1 MNQPITVLVIEDN
14 RLLRDGIVN
23 LLGAHA
29 DIRVVGAVESAD
41 KGLPLVEQTRPRVV
55 LVDAGL
61 GEHDSLQLVE
71 RIRETEADSRVVVMD
86 FLATQE
92 DVVEFVGAGASGF
105 VLKQSTV
112 ADLLA
117 AIRAVAEGETVIPTD
132 LGGALLSRI
141 AASAG
146 RAVHAHASIS
156 ELERQVVTLIADG
169 LGNQE
174 IARRL
179 KIPVAAVRSHAGN
192 VLEKLALYARSP
204 DGPGPA
210 ADAP

>member
-1 MNQPITVLVIEDN
+1 MSQPITVLVIEDN
-14 RLLRDGIVN
+14 RLLRDGIAS
-23 LLGAHA
+23 LLGAHE
-29 DIRVVGAVESAD
+29 DIRVVGVAESAGE
-41 KGLPLVEQTRPRVV
+41 GLPLVEQTGPRVV

-61 GEHDSLQLVE
+61 GEHDSLHLVE
-71 RIRETEADSRVVVMD
+71 QIRETDADPRVVVMD

-105 VLKQSTV
+105 VLKQSTL

-117 AIRAVAEGETVIPTD
+117 TIRKVAGGETVIPTD

-146 RAVHAHASIS
+146 RAAHANASIS

-174 IARRL
+174 IAGRL
-179 KIPVAAVRSHAGN
+179 EISVSAVRSHAGN
-192 VLEKLALYARSP
+192 VLEKLVLYARSP
-204 DGPGPA
+204 DGS
-210 ADAP
+210 

>member
-1 MNQPITVLVIEDN
+1 MSQPITVVVIEDN
-14 RLLRDGIVN
+14 RLLRDGIVG
-23 LLGAHA
+23 LLGAHP
-29 DIRVVGAVESAD
+29 DIRVVGAVESARD
-41 KGLPLVEQTRPRVV
+41 GLSLVERTRPRVV

-71 RIRETEADSRVVVMD
+71 QICQTDADPRVVIMD

-92 DVVEFVGAGASGF
+92 DVVEFVGAGATGF
-105 VLKQSTV
+105 VLKHGTR

-117 AIRAVAEGETVIPTD
+117 TIRAAAGGETVIPTD
-132 LGGALLSRI
+132 LGGALLVRI

-146 RAVHAHASIS
+146 RAVHGNGSLS

-174 IARRL
+174 IARHL
-179 KIPVAAVRSHAGN
+179 EIPVAAVRSHAGN

-204 DGPGPA
+204 DGS
-210 ADAP
+210 

>member
-1 MNQPITVLVIEDN
+1 MSQPITVLVIEDN

-23 LLGAHA
+23 LLEAQE

-41 KGLPLVEQTRPRVV
+41 KGLRLVEETVPRVV

-61 GEHDSLQLVE
+61 GEQDSHELVE
-71 RIRETEADSRVVVMD
+71 RICETEADPRVVVMD
-86 FLATQE
+86 FLATQQ

-105 VLKQSTV
+105 VLKQSTLD
-112 ADLLA
+112 DLLG
-117 AIRAVAEGETVIPTD
+117 AIRAVAGGETVIPTD

-146 RAVHAHASIS
+146 RTVHDHGPLS

-169 LGNQE
+169 LENPE
-174 IARRL
+174 IAQRL
-179 KIPVAAVRSHAGN
+179 KIRVSAVRSHAGN

-204 DGPGPA
+204 DGS
-210 ADAP
+210 